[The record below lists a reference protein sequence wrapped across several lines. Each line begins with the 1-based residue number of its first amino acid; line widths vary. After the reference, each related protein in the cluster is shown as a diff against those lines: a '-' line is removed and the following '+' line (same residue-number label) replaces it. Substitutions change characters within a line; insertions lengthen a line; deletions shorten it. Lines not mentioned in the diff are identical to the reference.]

1 MHITPLPDRA
11 VALSSDAGPAEL
23 RPEAR
28 SAEGRSDHLAGSSEL
43 RPEVRSAEGKSD
55 HPDQHAH
62 AVTELLRAWGA
73 GDARAPEVLVP
84 LVYAELRRQAARA
97 LRREGEGHTLQA
109 TALVHEAWLRL
120 DGQHDARWESR
131 TQFLAVAAQMM
142 RRVLV
147 DHARARRALKR
158 GGAGTLVTLG
168 DANHAVAT
176 PDDVDVLALDEALAR
191 LAAIDPRKAKLVE
204 LRYFAGMSIPEA
216 ATALGVSLATV
227 GREWA
232 VARMWLR
239 RELEA

>member
-1 MHITPLPDRA
+1 MPITPQ
-11 VALSSDAGPAEL
+11 PAKA
-23 RPEAR
+23 PA
-28 SAEGRSDHLAGSSEL
+28 AAPTG
-43 RPEVRSAEGKSD
+43 
-55 HPDQHAH
+55 HAAH
-62 AVTELLRAWGA
+62 EVTELLRAWGA
-73 GDARAPEVLVP
+73 GDGGASDALVS
-84 LVYAELRRQAARA
+84 LVYAELRRQAQRA

-147 DHARARRALKR
+147 DHARTRRALKR
-158 GGAGTLVTLG
+158 GGGGTQVTLG
-168 DANHAVAT
+168 DAVNAVAA
-176 PDDVDVLALDEALAR
+176 PDAVDVLALDDALAR
-191 LAAIDPRKAKLVE
+191 LAILDPRKARLVE
-204 LRYFAGMSIPEA
+204 LRYFVGLSIPEA
-216 ATALGVSLATV
+216 AAALGISPATV